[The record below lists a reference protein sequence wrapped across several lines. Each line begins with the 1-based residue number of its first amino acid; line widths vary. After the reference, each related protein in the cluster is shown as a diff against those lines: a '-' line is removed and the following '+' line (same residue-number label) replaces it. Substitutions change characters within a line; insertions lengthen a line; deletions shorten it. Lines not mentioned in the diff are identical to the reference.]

1 MHETTAIVTT
11 AASEETQ
18 QIHDRMPVIL
28 EKPDF
33 ARWLASQP
41 LAKQEAQ
48 RLLAPPP
55 AGLLIAWEVSNRVN
69 NVRND
74 EPGLIE
80 EISQASG

>member
-1 MHETTAIVTT
+1 
-11 AASEETQ
+11 
-18 QIHDRMPVIL
+18 
-28 EKPDF
+28 
-33 ARWLASQP
+33 

-55 AGLLIAWEVSNRVN
+55 AGLLIAWEISTRVN